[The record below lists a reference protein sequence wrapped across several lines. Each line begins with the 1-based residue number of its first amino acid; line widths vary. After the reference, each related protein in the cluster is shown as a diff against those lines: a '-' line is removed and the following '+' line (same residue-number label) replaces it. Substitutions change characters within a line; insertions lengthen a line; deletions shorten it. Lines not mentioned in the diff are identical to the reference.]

1 MTDQPQHTEQ
11 PQPTAKSHTF
21 TEAPASWN
29 IRYRVN
35 GFDEQITLRGD
46 TYAEIK
52 PSIDKARE
60 YVRGIVKAD
69 PLPKAAADAINTD
82 REQAAPVATTAP
94 QAPAA
99 PQNGNGVM
107 SLRIV
112 KMQVE
117 NRADGKVN
125 LKFFEAD
132 HKYPDLT
139 AVKTAAEAVNM
150 LKATGKWELF
160 HFSQSAEFNVNFVI
174 DYKNSTKL
182 NSKGNPY
189 KDIVSVSTAA

>member
-1 MTDQPQHTEQ
+1 MTDQPQHTDQ
-11 PQPTAKSHTF
+11 PQPTAKQHTF

-82 REQAAPVATTAP
+82 RETASQVSPTATQT
-94 QAPAA
+94 PAA
-99 PQNGNGVM
+99 PQNGNGQTFACTEM
-107 SLRIV
+107 SAVVNAGKVRWIV
-112 KMQVE
+112 KGGQFTKFGVTCWPEVLAKTGVKFDPTEVYNMAGWTATYTLKE
-117 NRADGKVN
+117 DGK
-125 LKFFEAD
+125 
-132 HKYPDLT
+132 PD
-139 AVKTAAEAVNM
+139 KIINM
-150 LKATGKWELF
+150 AKA
-160 HFSQSAEFNVNFVI
+160 S
-174 DYKNSTKL
+174 
-182 NSKGNPY
+182 
-189 KDIVSVSTAA
+189 